1 MITSDTVPLLI
12 LNLWKSKFFEQELA
26 MRKIVGKV
34 VLPKVLSSPADWN
47 GIIFIN
53 LQIPL
58 FSVKMLIFHFTEDFN
73 FAGCPC
79 YQWWLLF
86 SKAVQRKPP
95 ESFIRSSLLWYLP
108 GSYWSS
114 QSTSKMCSHWTGQ
127 SSVLCQSKFLCW
139 LRMQLKRLLWRKVSV
154 KGVAVWGTSL
164 PFEKVLSVA

>member
-34 VLPKVLSSPADWN
+34 VLLKVLISPTDCN
-47 GIIFIN
+47 GIIFLN

-58 FSVKMLIFHFTEDFN
+58 FSIKLLIFHFPEDFD
-73 FAGCPC
+73 FTGGPC
-79 YQWWLLF
+79 YQCWLFF

-95 ESFIRSSLLWYLP
+95 KSFIRSSLLWYLP

-114 QSTSKMCSHWTGQ
+114 QSTSKTCSRWPGQ
-127 SSVLCQSKFLCW
+127 SSVLCQSKFLYW
-139 LRMQLKRLLWRKVSV
+139 LRMQLKRLLWRKVSDE
-154 KGVAVWGTSL
+154 GVAVWGTTL